1 MIDKP
6 MNKFPSYW
14 TLITVKNGEDTIIK
28 TVESILSQTSPPS
41 LICIVD
47 DGSSDKTPIIL
58 SELKKSHNGIID
70 VITLPDKGYDIR
82 RIVHNWNKACEY
94 VKKNGKSYCY
104 LLISSDDIVFPKYYV
119 EKLIIKAE
127 ESPQLVIV
135 SGSRGLDPSDQVSFP
150 EGAGRLIKI
159 SYFEQ
164 IGYSH
169 PPYYGYESWILYKA
183 LQMGYQVNKLNDVK
197 YEHLREFGSGH
208 KFVEYGP
215 AMRCLGYH
223 PLFIVIRIMRNL
235 INSNAGI
242 SRAASIRMLFD
253 YMNKTKWL
261 KDPYFHYFE
270 SDLRFFVQSFQKK
283 RLLNKV
289 LSIIRK

>member
-6 MNKFPSYW
+6 MDKFPSYW
-14 TLITVKNGEDTIIK
+14 TLITVKNGEGTIIK
-28 TVESILSQTSPPS
+28 SVESILSQTSPPS

-47 DGSSDKTPIIL
+47 DGSSDKTPMIL
-58 SELKKSHNGIID
+58 SELKKCHNDIID
-70 VITLPDKGYDIR
+70 VITLPDNGYDIR

-94 VKKNGKSYCY
+94 VKKNGKNYCY
-104 LLISSDDIVFPKYYV
+104 LLISSDDIVFPKDYV

-127 ESPQLVIV
+127 ENPKLVIV
-135 SGSRGLDPSDQVSFP
+135 SGSRGLGPSDQVSFP

-183 LQMGYQVNKLNDVK
+183 LQMGYQVNKLNDIK

-223 PLFIVIRIMRNL
+223 PLFIVIRVMRNL
-235 INSNAGI
+235 INKNAGI
-242 SRAASIRMLFD
+242 SRTASIRMLFD
-253 YMNKTKWL
+253 YINKTKWL

-270 SDLRFFVQSFQKK
+270 FDLRFFVQSFQKK